1 MTLEAA
7 GLLSVIACNLL
18 ASDLRL
24 KQQTTQTELLQH
36 STVRNAC
43 HQVTV
48 DIDQI

>member
-24 KQQTTQTELLQH
+24 
-36 STVRNAC
+36 
-43 HQVTV
+43 
-48 DIDQI
+48 